1 MAKELNYDVTVL
13 AKEGTCKEDLFLLM
27 AENGDLTSQKLTDVL
42 NEVVTII
49 GYAKCKITVDSGEFE
64 LYYYD
69 TKEKGLISSG
79 SEIFA
84 QSVATYFGKVD
95 KVRITEIKTKKGKT
109 YKAVP
114 VLHSDDKK
122 EDDATNLDAL
132 PF

>member
-1 MAKELNYDVTVL
+1 MSKELNYEVTVMT
-13 AKEGTCKEDLFLLM
+13 KEGSCKEELFSLM
-27 AENGDLTSQKLTDVL
+27 AENGDLTSQKLTENV

-49 GYAKCKITVDSGEFE
+49 GYAKCNIKVDSGEFE

-84 QSVATYFGKVD
+84 KSVITYFGKVD
-95 KVRITEIKTKKGKT
+95 KVRITEIKTKMGKT

-114 VLHSDDKK
+114 VLHSEETKKDEITATDD
-122 EDDATNLDAL
+122 L

>member
-1 MAKELNYDVTVL
+1 MTKELNYDVQVL
-13 AKEGTCKEDLFLLM
+13 TKEGSCKEELFSIM
-27 AENGDLTSQKLTDVL
+27 AENGDLTSQKLTEVI

-84 QSVATYFGKVD
+84 QSVQTYYGKVD

-114 VLHSDDKK
+114 VLHTEDKK
-122 EDDATNLDAL
+122 EETTPDEGL